1 MVGSLRFHAQLFQHK
16 ANFTSDAVSLVIRHT
31 VHVPSFIYG
40 LSCHIALTICLEEIE
55 LELCTEKEGEACLM
69 GGIHSILQNLSGIR
83 GVGSTIGIQD
93 IGIEPDGLSLVRT
106 PRKKGD

>member
-1 MVGSLRFHAQLFQHK
+1 MGS
-16 ANFTSDAVSLVIRHT
+16 
-31 VHVPSFIYG
+31 
-40 LSCHIALTICLEEIE
+40 
-55 LELCTEKEGEACLM
+55 
-69 GGIHSILQNLSGIR
+69 IHSILQNLSGIR

>member
-1 MVGSLRFHAQLFQHK
+1 MVGSLRLHAQLLQHK
-16 ANFTSDAVSLVIRHT
+16 ADFTSDAVSLVIRHT
-31 VHVPSFIYG
+31 IHISSFVNG
-40 LSCHIALTICLEEIE
+40 LSCHIALAVCLEEIE
-55 LELCTEKEGEACLM
+55 LELCTEEEGEACLM
-69 GGIHSILQNLSGIR
+69 GSIHSILQNLSGIR